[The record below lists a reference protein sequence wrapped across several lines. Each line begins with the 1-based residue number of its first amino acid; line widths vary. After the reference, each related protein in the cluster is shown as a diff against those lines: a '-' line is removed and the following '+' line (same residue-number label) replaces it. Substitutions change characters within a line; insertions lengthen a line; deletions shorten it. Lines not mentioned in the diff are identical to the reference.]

1 MPLRPVNREQA
12 WLLPPAL
19 DELLAQDHPARFV
32 GAFVDGLPRDAWS
45 EMEIDLDGDPL
56 GAPAYHP
63 KVLLNVWL
71 YGFMHGIRSSRKLE
85 VACREQIPFLW
96 LTGWQHPDHNT
107 LWRFYQIHRQS
118 MRWLLK
124 CTVRTAVEVGRLDL
138 AVQAVDGTKVAAN
151 AAGDQTCD
159 MTRLE
164 KLLAR
169 TEDAISE
176 LEAQNQSGDEPSPP
190 RLPVELQQA
199 QVLRE
204 RIQHAMSRLAQDHR
218 ITRVNLTDQDAQLM
232 KGRQGIMPGYNA
244 QAMGSPV
251 AQSSGSGMLITAAD
265 VVDSAADS
273 GQLIPMLEQAEEMI
287 GERVP
292 VTLADGGYHTAA
304 NLAAAAQR
312 GDLLVMPERYHPG
325 VQGPYFR
332 DEFVCDPAT
341 DSYHR
346 PQGQRLPFR
355 GLRGKN
361 GKITGPFRVYR
372 ASRTVCWACPAYG
385 VCTQD
390 AHSGRALWIGPY
402 DDLLRQ
408 HRHWMTT
415 DRAQGLY
422 ARRKELIEPI
432 FGILKEQIGAR
443 RFLMRGLANVR
454 AEFRLLA
461 TVFNLRTLWRVWKTR
476 WRPPVTKAST

>member
-63 KVLLNVWL
+63 RVLLNVWL

-159 MTRLE
+159 LARLE

-176 LEAQNQSGDEPSPP
+176 LEAQNKSGDEPHRPACQRNSNRP
-190 RLPVELQQA
+190 RSCGSAFSMPC
-199 QVLRE
+199 

-232 KGRQGIMPGYNA
+232 KGRQGIMPG
-244 QAMGSPV
+244 
-251 AQSSGSGMLITAAD
+251 
-265 VVDSAADS
+265 
-273 GQLIPMLEQAEEMI
+273 
-287 GERVP
+287 
-292 VTLADGGYHTAA
+292 
-304 NLAAAAQR
+304 
-312 GDLLVMPERYHPG
+312 
-325 VQGPYFR
+325 
-332 DEFVCDPAT
+332 
-341 DSYHR
+341 
-346 PQGQRLPFR
+346 
-355 GLRGKN
+355 
-361 GKITGPFRVYR
+361 
-372 ASRTVCWACPAYG
+372 
-385 VCTQD
+385 
-390 AHSGRALWIGPY
+390 
-402 DDLLRQ
+402 
-408 HRHWMTT
+408 
-415 DRAQGLY
+415 
-422 ARRKELIEPI
+422 
-432 FGILKEQIGAR
+432 
-443 RFLMRGLANVR
+443 
-454 AEFRLLA
+454 
-461 TVFNLRTLWRVWKTR
+461 
-476 WRPPVTKAST
+476 